1 MGCRKIFSRVLP
13 TLAFLSLLLPG
24 PSLSAAELRPN
35 ILVISV
41 DTLRAD
47 RMGSYGYSR
56 QTSPHIDGLLAKGVR
71 FAEARTVEPLTAPAL
86 ASMLTSLTP
95 HEHGSTRNGL
105 RVRPELPSLPKVLRR
120 HGYQTG
126 AFVGSWTLREKLWA
140 MSGHFDHFEE
150 VLTKARWLGMVK
162 REATAEDLN
171 ETALEWLSGQVE
183 GGSSRPVFLWV
194 HYVEPH
200 APYVLQRDFMN
211 QIGNAPSDNNYS
223 DSNRYDSEIAYVDFQ
238 ISKLLEA
245 VEALVPNGNT
255 MVLFVSDHGE
265 SLGEHGYWGHG
276 RHLYEP
282 TLHIPMGITWPGHV
296 EPRVVAAP
304 ALIIDLAPT
313 VVGLLG
319 IEVPDFFQ
327 GMDWSKVFTGA
338 AEEPTDRVTLYQA
351 HRGAVGA
358 KEDQTK
364 VREKGLLEV
373 AQLENGKKE
382 ILRVTNGR
390 RRVFDLASDPG
401 ELESLVLEQPEISEG
416 LQSWLERVKAG
427 LVLAD
432 ELPPPSI
439 SDEDMDALRALGY
452 LE

>member
-1 MGCRKIFSRVLP
+1 
-13 TLAFLSLLLPG
+13 
-24 PSLSAAELRPN
+24 
-35 ILVISV
+35 VISV

-56 QTSPHIDGLLAKGVR
+56 KTSPHIDDLLARGAR
-71 FAEARTVEPLTAPAL
+71 FADARTVEPLTAPAL
-86 ASMLTSLTP
+86 ASMLTSLPP

-120 HGYQTG
+120 HGYRTG
-126 AFVGSWTLREKLWA
+126 AFVGSWTLQEKLWA
-140 MSGHFDHFEE
+140 MGNHFDHFEA
-150 VLTKARWLGMVK
+150 VLNRARWLGMVK

-171 ETALEWLSGQVE
+171 EASLEWFSEQLEEGTSG
-183 GGSSRPVFLWV
+183 PVFLWV

-200 APYVLQRDFMN
+200 APYLLQRVYMN
-211 QIGNAPSDNNYS
+211 QIGASPDGDNYS
-223 DSNRYDSEIAYVDFQ
+223 DSNKYDSEIAYVDFQ

-245 VEALVPNGNT
+245 VETLAARENT
-255 MVLFVSDHGE
+255 LVLFVSDHGE

-282 TLHIPMGITWPGHV
+282 TLHIPMGIAWPGHV
-296 EPRVVAAP
+296 EPKVVGAP

-327 GMDWSKVFTGA
+327 GTDWSKVFAGA
-338 AEEPTDRVTLYQA
+338 ASEPHDRVTLYQA
-351 HRGAVGA
+351 HRGSVGA
-358 KEDQTK
+358 REDQTK

-373 AQLENGKKE
+373 ARLEDGKKE
-382 ILRVTNGR
+382 ILRVTNNR
-390 RRVFDLASDPG
+390 RRIFDLTSDRG
-401 ELESLVLEQPEISEG
+401 ELENLIPEQSAMSAG
-416 LQSWLERVKAG
+416 LQTWVDRVMAG

-432 ELPPPSI
+432 ELPPPSL
-439 SDEDMDALRALGY
+439 SEEDMEALRALGY

>member
-1 MGCRKIFSRVLP
+1 MARHVVCLVV
-13 TLAFLSLLLPG
+13 LLLPAVAVAV
-24 PSLSAAELRPN
+24 PDRQPH

-56 QTSPHIDGLLAKGVR
+56 KTSPHIDGLLARGAR
-71 FAEARTVEPLTAPAL
+71 FADARTVEPLTAPAL
-86 ASMLTSLTP
+86 ASMLTSLPP

-120 HGYQTG
+120 HGYKTG

-140 MSGHFDHFEE
+140 MAGHFDHFEA
-150 VLTKARWLGMVK
+150 VLNKARWLGMVK

-171 ETALEWLSGQVE
+171 EAALEWFSDQLE
-183 GGSSRPVFLWV
+183 GGTSRPVFLWV

-200 APYVLQRDFMN
+200 APYVLQRAFMN
-211 QIGNAPSDNNYS
+211 QIGASPDENNYS
-223 DSNRYDSEIAYVDFQ
+223 DSNKYDSEIAYVDFQ

-245 VEALVPNGNT
+245 AENLTARENT

-296 EPRVVAAP
+296 EPRVVGAP

-327 GMDWSKVFTGA
+327 GVDWSRVFAGA
-338 AEEPTDRVTLYQA
+338 AEEPRDRVTVYQA
-351 HRGAVGA
+351 HRGSVGV

-373 AQLENGKKE
+373 ARLEDGKKE
-382 ILRVTNGR
+382 ILRVTNSR
-390 RRVFDLASDPG
+390 RRVFDLSSDPG
-401 ELESLVLEQPEISEG
+401 ELENSAPERSEVSEG
-416 LQSWLERVKAG
+416 LQIWLDVVRAG

-432 ELPPPSI
+432 ELPPPSL
-439 SDEDMDALRALGY
+439 SEEDMEALRALGY

>member
-1 MGCRKIFSRVLP
+1 M
-13 TLAFLSLLLPG
+13 LSQARRLLCLVVLLLPV
-24 PSLSAAELRPN
+24 PAVADSDQQPH

-56 QTSPHIDGLLAKGVR
+56 KTSPHIDGLLAKGAR
-71 FAEARTVEPLTAPAL
+71 FADARTVEPLTAPAL
-86 ASMLTSLTP
+86 ASMLTSLPP

-105 RVRPELPSLPKVLRR
+105 RVRPELPSLPRVLRR
-120 HGYQTG
+120 HGYKTG

-140 MSGHFDHFEE
+140 MSDHFDHFEE
-150 VLTKARWLGMVK
+150 VLNKARWLGMVK

-171 ETALEWLSGQVE
+171 EAALDWFSDQIE
-183 GGSSRPVFLWV
+183 GGTSRRIFLWV

-211 QIGNAPSDNNYS
+211 QIGGSPDGNNYS
-223 DSNRYDSEIAYVDFQ
+223 DSNKYDSEIAYVDFQ
-238 ISKLLEA
+238 ISKLLKA
-245 VEALVPNGNT
+245 VEDLAPREDTLV
-255 MVLFVSDHGE
+255 VFVSDHGE

-282 TLHIPMGITWPGHV
+282 TLQIPMGITWPGHV
-296 EPRVVAAP
+296 EPRVVEAP

-313 VVGLLG
+313 LVGLLG

-327 GMDWSKVFTGA
+327 GVDWSTVFSGA
-338 AEEPTDRVTLYQA
+338 AREPHDRITLYQA
-351 HRGAVGA
+351 HRGSVGA

-373 AQLENGKKE
+373 ARLEGGRKE

-390 RRVFDLASDPG
+390 RRVFDLAGDPG
-401 ELESLVLEQPEISEG
+401 ELDSLVLERSEVSSG
-416 LQSWLERVKAG
+416 LQIWVDRVMAG
-427 LVLAD
+427 LILAD
-432 ELPPPSI
+432 ELPPPSL
-439 SDEDMDALRALGY
+439 SDEDMEALRALGY

>member
-1 MGCRKIFSRVLP
+1 MLSKVRDVLC
-13 TLAFLSLLLPG
+13 LVVLLLPATME
-24 PSLSAAELRPN
+24 AAPDQQPH
-35 ILVISV
+35 IVVISV

-56 QTSPHIDGLLAKGVR
+56 KTSPHIDGLLARGAR
-71 FAEARTVEPLTAPAL
+71 FADARTVEPLTAPAL
-86 ASMLTSLTP
+86 ASMLTSLPP

-105 RVRPELPSLPKVLRR
+105 RVRPELPSLPRVLRR
-120 HGYQTG
+120 HGYRTA

-140 MSGHFDHFEE
+140 MADHFDHFEE
-150 VLTKARWLGMVK
+150 VLSKARWLGMVK
-162 REATAEDLN
+162 REAMAEDLN
-171 ETALEWLSGQVE
+171 EAALEWFSEQVE
-183 GGSSRPVFLWV
+183 GETSRPVFLWV

-211 QIGNAPSDNNYS
+211 QIGASPDGNNYS
-223 DSNRYDSEIAYVDFQ
+223 ASNKYDSEIAYVDFQ

-245 VEALVPNGNT
+245 VEDLVALENT
-255 MVLFVSDHGE
+255 LVVFVSDHGE

-282 TLHIPMGITWPGHV
+282 TLHIPMGISWPGHF
-296 EPRVVAAP
+296 EPRVVEAP

-313 VVGLLG
+313 LVGLLG
-319 IEVPDFFQ
+319 IEVPDFFE
-327 GMDWSKVFTGA
+327 GLDWSKVLAGA
-338 AEEPTDRVTLYQA
+338 AGEPHDRVTFHQA
-351 HRGAVGA
+351 HRGSVGA

-373 AQLENGKKE
+373 ARLEGGRKE
-382 ILRVTNGR
+382 ILRVTSSR
-390 RRVFDLASDPG
+390 RRVFDLASDPA
-401 ELESLVLEQPEISEG
+401 ELESLVLEQSEISAG
-416 LQSWLERVKAG
+416 LQIWLDRVMAG

-432 ELPPPSI
+432 ELPPPSL

>member
-1 MGCRKIFSRVLP
+1 MLSKLRHVLC
-13 TLAFLSLLLPG
+13 LVVLLLPA
-24 PSLSAAELRPN
+24 PAVADRDQQPH

-56 QTSPHIDGLLAKGVR
+56 KTSPHIDGLLARGAR
-71 FAEARTVEPLTAPAL
+71 FADARTVEPLTAPAL
-86 ASMLTSLTP
+86 ASMLTSLPP

-120 HGYQTG
+120 HGYKTG

-140 MSGHFDHFEE
+140 MADHFDHFEE
-150 VLTKARWLGMVK
+150 VLNKARWLGLVK

-171 ETALEWLSGQVE
+171 EAALDWFSEQIE
-183 GGSSRPVFLWV
+183 GGPSRPVFLWV

-211 QIGNAPSDNNYS
+211 QIGASPDDNNYS
-223 DSNRYDSEIAYVDFQ
+223 DSNKYDSEIAYVDFQ
-238 ISKLLEA
+238 ISKLLKA
-245 VEALVPNGNT
+245 VGDLAPKEDTLV
-255 MVLFVSDHGE
+255 VFVSDHGE

-282 TLHIPMGITWPGHV
+282 TLQIPMGITWPGHV
-296 EPRVVAAP
+296 EPRVVEAP

-313 VVGLLG
+313 LVGLLG

-327 GMDWSKVFTGA
+327 GMDWSKVFVGA
-338 AEEPTDRVTLYQA
+338 AREPHDRVTLYQA
-351 HRGAVGA
+351 HRGSVGA

-373 AQLENGKKE
+373 ARLEDGKKE

-390 RRVFDLASDPG
+390 RRVFDLVSDPA
-401 ELESLVLEQPEISEG
+401 ELESLVLEQSEVSAD
-416 LQSWLERVKAG
+416 LQIWLDRVMAA
-427 LVLAD
+427 LILAD
-432 ELPPPSI
+432 ELPPPSL

>member
-1 MGCRKIFSRVLP
+1 MGCRKIFSRVRP
-13 TLAFLSLLLPG
+13 TLALFSLFLPG
-24 PSLSAAELRPN
+24 PGVADSEARPH

-56 QTSPHIDGLLAKGVR
+56 KTSPHIDGLLAKGVR

-86 ASMLTSLTP
+86 ASMLTSLPP

-140 MSGHFDHFEE
+140 MSDHFDHFEE
-150 VLTKARWLGMVK
+150 VLTQARWLGMVK

-171 ETALEWLSGQVE
+171 AVALEWLSGQVE

-211 QIGNAPSDNNYS
+211 QIGRAPDDNNYS
-223 DSNRYDSEIAYVDFQ
+223 DSNKYDTEIAYVDFQ

-245 VEALVPNGNT
+245 VEALVPKGNT

-319 IEVPDFFQ
+319 IELPDFFQ

-338 AEEPTDRVTLYQA
+338 ADEPPDRVTHYQA
-351 HRGAVGA
+351 HRGSVGA

-373 AQLENGKKE
+373 AQLANGRKE

-390 RRVFDLASDPG
+390 RRVFDLASDQE
-401 ELESLVLEQPEISEG
+401 ELDSLVLEQSEISEG
-416 LQSWLERVKAG
+416 LRTWLERVKAG

>member
-1 MGCRKIFSRVLP
+1 MRCRKIFSRVRP

-24 PSLSAAELRPN
+24 PSVGAAELRPN

-86 ASMLTSLTP
+86 ASMLTSLPP

-171 ETALEWLSGQVE
+171 QTALEWLSGQVE

-200 APYVLQRDFMN
+200 APYMLQRDFMN
-211 QIGNAPSDNNYS
+211 QIGNAPDDNNYS
-223 DSNRYDSEIAYVDFQ
+223 DSNKYDSEIAYVDFQ

-296 EPRVVAAP
+296 EPRVVVAP

-338 AEEPTDRVTLYQA
+338 ADEPTDRVTLYQA

-358 KEDQTK
+358 KEDQIK

-373 AQLENGKKE
+373 AQLENGRKE

-390 RRVFDLASDPG
+390 RRVFDLASDQG
-401 ELESLVLEQPEISEG
+401 ELESLVLEQSEISEG
-416 LQSWLERVKAG
+416 LQIWLERVKAG